1 MYDKN
6 PAYKAGFSPRGKPR
20 YGKRFAGTEE

>member
-6 PAYKAGFSPRGKPR
+6 PAYKAGFLSRGKSR